1 MTKIKICGIKTI
13 EEARSAHDMGAD
25 YLGLLVDIP
34 KTNLSLTQNETK
46 TIVSSNP
53 DLKFVIL
60 TLENNPKKLLEIIQK
75 ISPWGVQLL
84 RPTVECLESLLGKTS
99 TKIIPVVHVVN
110 EQSENLAKQFYSA
123 DFILLDSKMDNQL
136 GGTGKLH
143 DWNISKKIIENS
155 PIPIFLA
162 GGLNEE
168 NVLSAIVALNPFA
181 VDVESSLRNAQG
193 FRDLNK
199 VKNFINKVKS

>member
-1 MTKIKICGIKTI
+1 MTKIKICGIKTV

-34 KTNLSLTQNETK
+34 KTNLSLTQSEAK
-46 TIVSSNP
+46 LIVSNNSE
-53 DLKFVIL
+53 LKFVIL
-60 TLENNPKKLLEIIQK
+60 TLENNPQKLLGIIEK

-84 RPTVECLESLLGKTS
+84 RPTVECIRGILRKTD
-99 TKIIPVVHVVN
+99 TKIIPVIHVIDRKSGNV
-110 EQSENLAKQFYSA
+110 AKQFYDT
-123 DFILLDSKMDNQL
+123 DFILLDSKIDDQL

-143 DWNISKKIIENS
+143 DWSISKKIIEDS
-155 PIPIFLA
+155 PIPVFLA

-168 NVLSAIVALNPFA
+168 NVLSAINTLKPYA
-181 VDVESSLRNAQG
+181 VDVESSLRNVLG

-199 VKNFINKVKS
+199 VKNFIHKIRP